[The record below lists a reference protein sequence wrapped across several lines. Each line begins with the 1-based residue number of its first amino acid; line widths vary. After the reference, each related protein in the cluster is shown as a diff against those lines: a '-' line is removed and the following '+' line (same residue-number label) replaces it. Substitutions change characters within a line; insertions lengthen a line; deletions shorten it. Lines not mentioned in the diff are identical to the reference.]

1 MIFRALLLFALFATP
16 LMAQDAA
23 SPGREEAERSLEL
36 IAGKVRAAYAKSKT
50 LDSKLTLQTLID
62 KDELSG
68 RYCDASNFG
77 LHVESAEP
85 PLVLLVYRRRF
96 DYQPEDFHWRLDLR
110 KQTHEAI
117 NKAAP
122 EGVGQSPWPPDRELH
137 EDRLRGFWWRA
148 HRVFYFTGLS
158 LTALVV
164 AVWLVTRNR
173 WFSLRA
179 PRASSGRT

>member
-1 MIFRALLLFALFATP
+1 MKLLATILLLFATP

-23 SPGREEAERSLEL
+23 SPGRDEAERSLEL

-50 LDSKLTLQTLID
+50 LDSRLTLQTLID

-77 LHVESAEP
+77 LHIESAEP
-85 PLVLLVYRRRF
+85 PRVLLVYRRRF

-137 EDRLRGFWWRA
+137 ENRLRNFWWRA
-148 HRVFYFTGLS
+148 HRWYYFAGLS
-158 LTALVV
+158 MTAVI
-164 AVWLVTRNR
+164 AGAWLVLRNK
-173 WFSLRA
+173 WFSLRG
-179 PRASSGRT
+179 PRE

>member
-1 MIFRALLLFALFATP
+1 MKLLATILLLFVAP
-16 LMAQDAA
+16 LLAQDAA

-50 LDSKLTLQTLID
+50 LDGKLTLQTLID

-110 KQTHEAI
+110 KQGHEAI

-122 EGVGQSPWPPDRELH
+122 DGVGASPWPPDRALH

-148 HRVFYFTGLS
+148 HRIWYFAGLS
-158 LTALVV
+158 MTALL
-164 AVWLVTRNR
+164 ATAWLITRNK
-173 WFSLRA
+173 WFSLRG
-179 PRASSGRT
+179 PKE

>member
-1 MIFRALLLFALFATP
+1 MKLLATILLLFATP

-23 SPGREEAERSLEL
+23 SPGRDEAERSLEL
-36 IAGKVRAAYAKSKT
+36 IAGKVRAAYAKSTT
-50 LDSKLTLQTLID
+50 LDGKLTLQTLID

-77 LHVESAEP
+77 LHIESAEP
-85 PLVLLVYRRRF
+85 PRVLLVYRGRF

-137 EDRLRGFWWRA
+137 ENRLRNFWWRA
-148 HRVFYFTGLS
+148 HRWYYFAGLS
-158 LTALVV
+158 MTAVI
-164 AVWLVTRNR
+164 AGAWLVLRNK
-173 WFSLRA
+173 WFSLRG
-179 PRASSGRT
+179 PR

>member
-1 MIFRALLLFALFATP
+1 MKLLATILLLFATP

-96 DYQPEDFHWRLDLR
+96 DYQPEDFHLRIDLR

-122 EGVGQSPWPPDRELH
+122 EGVGQSPWPPDRALH
-137 EDRLRGFWWRA
+137 EDRLRNFWWRA
-148 HRVFYFTGLS
+148 HRWYYFAGLS
-158 LTALVV
+158 MTAVI
-164 AVWLVTRNR
+164 AGAWLVLRNK
-173 WFSLRA
+173 WFSLRG
-179 PRASSGRT
+179 PRE

>member
-1 MIFRALLLFALFATP
+1 MLLFATP

-23 SPGREEAERSLEL
+23 SPGRDEAERSLEL

-77 LHVESAEP
+77 LHIESAEP

-96 DYQPEDFHWRLDLR
+96 DYQPEEFHWRLELR

-117 NKAAP
+117 NKTAP

-137 EDRLRGFWWRA
+137 ENRLRNFWWRA
-148 HRVFYFTGLS
+148 HRWYYFAGLS
-158 LTALVV
+158 LTAVI
-164 AVWLVTRNR
+164 AGAWLVLRNK
-173 WFSLRA
+173 WFSLRG
-179 PRASSGRT
+179 PR